1 MMMGPSSHMGRPP
14 LQSRGFGMRGPRA
27 EAMNIGEQKGGFLAK
42 LFQRG
47 TPQATGTMAGFSRAN
62 PASGSIL
69 EGVKNPQT
77 IQSFLNNTQQVL
89 KTAQQIGPI
98 VQQYGPLVKNL
109 PTMWKLYKGFKQ
121 NQNEQQTTTKANN
134 EQASSEKN
142 RPTESSTE
150 SSSFEQFE
158 QEKLK
163 SNSAPQGKSIP
174 KLYI

>member
-1 MMMGPSSHMGRPP
+1 
-14 LQSRGFGMRGPRA
+14 
-27 EAMNIGEQKGGFLAK
+27 
-42 LFQRG
+42 
-47 TPQATGTMAGFSRAN
+47 
-62 PASGSIL
+62 
-69 EGVKNPQT
+69 
-77 IQSFLNNTQQVL
+77 
-89 KTAQQIGPI
+89 
-98 VQQYGPLVKNL
+98 
-109 PTMWKLYKGFKQ
+109 MWKLYKGFKQ